1 MMIIVKMAAEF
12 QGFSRDL
19 HDEAAE
25 FLANNVAGGNRAVA
39 DTIKIGLTSGRS
51 LGRNNAGP
59 DTLVNDFARIGLILW
74 RAITIKEPTRG
85 PTWKADL
92 KDLMEMRNAIAHDDQ
107 AKLLKLEA
115 AGLVIDRTL
124 TSGWHG
130 SLASLA
136 ATMDDVVASY
146 FATLLGVPRPW

>member
-1 MMIIVKMAAEF
+1 MWHLRNQSSLPWQERQTDMMIIVKVAAEF

-74 RAITIKEPTRG
+74 RAIIMKEPTRG
-85 PTWKADL
+85 PAWKADL
-92 KDLMEMRNAIAHDDQ
+92 KDLMERGRTTDSSRVIASQ
-107 AKLLKLEA
+107 CRGAWMFWTVLWSALMAK
-115 AGLVIDRTL
+115 GMLV
-124 TSGWHG
+124 
-130 SLASLA
+130 A
-136 ATMDDVVASY
+136 
-146 FATLLGVPRPW
+146 